1 MQTSW
6 LAIVVLGEACRHL
19 GATLSREKTL
29 WSAQDIGCGR
39 AAAVCEVGGDASER
53 EVRAAVC
60 EVGGDAS
67 VSEHEDKAVD
77 SGGREC
83 VNSEDGVIVDNRVDG
98 SVHEDRVVDS
108 EGGECVYSE
117 DGVGV
122 DRVDGSVHEDWVAG
136 GHEDLI
142 TLVKMIGSEQWV
154 TCTVFPSLA

>member
-19 GATLSREKTL
+19 GAMLSRENTL
-29 WSAQDIGCGR
+29 WSAQDIGCG
-39 AAAVCEVGGDASER
+39 
-53 EVRAAVC
+53 RAAVC

-67 VSEHEDKAVD
+67 VSEHEDRVVD
-77 SGGREC
+77 SGGGEC
-83 VNSEDGVIVDNRVDG
+83 VNSEDGVVVDNRVDG

-117 DGVGV
+117 DGDGV

-136 GHEDLI
+136 GHVDLI